1 MSTFSLTDETSIDVL
16 IFWIQSADGS
26 ISFKEEETVKRI
38 IANMNYDLGT
48 YHQTLS
54 YLGAMSVDHMNDAV
68 KDAIDHIKSSFSDD
82 GQKMVFNLLDAIAT
96 CDSRIKV
103 TEQKK
108 LDHIKSE
115 FGF

>member
-26 ISFKEEETVKRI
+26 ISFKEESTVKRVLE
-38 IANMNYDLGT
+38 NMNYDLST
-48 YHQTLS
+48 YHKTLS
-54 YLGAMSVDHMNDAV
+54 HLGAMSLENMQNAAN
-68 KDAIDHIKSSFSDD
+68 DAIDHIKSNFSDD
-82 GQKMVFNLLDAIAT
+82 GQKMVFNLLDAIAS
-96 CDSRIKV
+96 CDSKIKN
-103 TEQKK
+103 TEQSK